1 MGPCLKSNGNAE
13 KTRTEW
19 VSMRADCFLLAAHD
33 YLSNSEQ
40 MRPPDV
46 IIREVVEALGGR

>member
-1 MGPCLKSNGNAE
+1 MKSNGNAE